1 MTIEVSD
8 RFGLD
13 RLKHMCED
21 VIRQALDVESAE
33 RLLLL
38 ADRYSGTFS
47 TLFPYLESEL
57 KEFLAKQLF
66 QAALKFVAKNY
77 AEVAQQP
84 HSTIDVLPQHIKEQL
99 TAMKNNNS

>member
-1 MTIEVSD
+1 MPFTFLTLFDTCHFLASELLASCTHESVIDTNFITIEVAD

-38 ADRYSGTFS
+38 ADRYSG
-47 TLFPYLESEL
+47 
-57 KEFLAKQLF
+57 
-66 QAALKFVAKNY
+66 KN
-77 AEVAQQP
+77 
-84 HSTIDVLPQHIKEQL
+84 
-99 TAMKNNNS
+99 